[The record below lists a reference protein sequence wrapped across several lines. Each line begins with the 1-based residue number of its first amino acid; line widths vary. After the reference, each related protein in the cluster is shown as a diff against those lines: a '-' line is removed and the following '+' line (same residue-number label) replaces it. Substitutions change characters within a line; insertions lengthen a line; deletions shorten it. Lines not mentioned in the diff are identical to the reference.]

1 MAMYPVMGY
10 GAPHPNAQQQTVPD
24 TRNGY
29 QEYGVFSESNG
40 IADPIGAIAF
50 DPVEELVWSG
60 SQTVRALYHLFIASM
75 KPIAAIGDG
84 KGPNAGNPSAKRKR
98 TSCEV
103 QCISNLLCSS

>member
-10 GAPHPNAQQQTVPD
+10 AAPHPGAQHPAVPD

-60 SQTVRALYHLFIASM
+60 SQTVRHLCYLIEQLLA
-75 KPIAAIGDG
+75 PAAAIGG
-84 KGPNAGNPSAKRKR
+84 RKGVNACDPSAKRKR
-98 TSCEV
+98 ASSEF
-103 QCISNLLCSS
+103 QRNSNLL